1 MGRLFE
7 VLRPHTRATPTLV
20 HGVAVPDVRDGQGV
34 LGEQAVVALQ
44 HQHQFLRVSVLKAD
58 HQVLWGKKWSFLNRC
73 HQGGFVATR
82 VLPIWYLKA
91 PEILWTLLMFA

>member
-1 MGRLFE
+1 M
-7 VLRPHTRATPTLV
+7 V

-58 HQVLWGKKWSFLNRC
+58 HQVLWEKKKMVVFKSLSSRGLCRN
-73 HQGGFVATR
+73 TR
-82 VLPIWYLKA
+82 LANLVLKSA
-91 PEILWTLLMFA
+91 

>member
-1 MGRLFE
+1 MGRVFE

-58 HQVLWGKKWSFLNRC
+58 HQVLWGKKMVVFKSLSSRRLCRN
-73 HQGGFVATR
+73 TR
-82 VLPIWYLKA
+82 LANLVLKSA
-91 PEILWTLLMFA
+91 